1 MRLCD
6 SATLRLTP
14 NKMKHTLII
23 LAAAI
28 MLLQSCGIY
37 NKYKR
42 PDVNTTG
49 LYRDTQNDLDTL
61 AASDTTTLGSLPWR
75 EVFTD
80 PKLQALIDTALVNN
94 TDLLTASLS
103 VKQAEAMLT
112 SAKLAYLPSFVFAPS
127 GTLSSWDHQKASQIY
142 SLPIQASWTIDLFG
156 SLTNAKRAQQAALVQ
171 TRDYKRAVRTGIIN
185 GVANCYYT
193 LLMLDRQMD
202 ITRQTEALTRE
213 TWEKMQDMKQLYGY
227 TEASVL
233 SAKANYLS
241 VQASIPEIERQIREV
256 ENSLS
261 LLLAQAPQHIDR
273 STLEEQSLPANLSTG
288 IGIQLLQNRPD
299 VHAKE
304 MALANCFYN
313 VNKAR
318 AAFYPNITITG
329 SAAWTNS
336 SGMGIVNPGKLLA
349 NAVGSLVQPIFQRGQ
364 LVAGLKVAKAQQ
376 EQAYLAWQQSIL
388 NAGSE
393 VSNAL
398 KQYETSARLSEI
410 EAERIAT
417 LTANV
422 EAVNELMTNGATY
435 LEVITAQQAL
445 LSSQLTKV
453 ADDFNKMQAVVNL
466 YYALGG
472 GSQ

>member
-1 MRLCD
+1 MKY
-6 SATLRLTP
+6 TLLY
-14 NKMKHTLII
+14 IVI
-23 LAAAI
+23 AGA
-28 MLLQSCGIY
+28 LLLHSCGIY
-37 NKYKR
+37 TKYKR
-42 PDVNTTG
+42 PEVNANG
-49 LYRDTQNDLDTL
+49 LYRDTQSNLDTL
-61 AASDTTTLGSLPWR
+61 AVSDTTNFGTTPWR

-80 PKLQALIDTALVNN
+80 PKLQALIDSALTNN
-94 TDLLTASLS
+94 SDLLTASLS

-112 SAKLAYLPSFVFAPS
+112 SAKLAYLPNFVFAPT
-127 GTLSSWDHQKASQIY
+127 GTLSSWDHSKATQTY

-156 SLTNAKRAQQAALVQ
+156 SLTNARLAQKAALLQ
-171 TRDYKRAVRTGIIN
+171 MNDYQRAVKTGIIS

-193 LLMLDRQMD
+193 LLMLDKQLE
-202 ITRQTEALTRE
+202 ITKSTEALTRE

-233 SAKANYLS
+233 SAKANYLA

-261 LLLAQAPQHIDR
+261 LLLTQAPQHIER
-273 STLEEQSLPANLSTG
+273 GTFEQQSLPSNLSAG
-288 IGIQLLQNRPD
+288 VSIQLLQNRPD

-349 NAVGSLVQPIFQRGQ
+349 SAVGSLTQPIFMRGQ

-376 EQAYLAWQQSIL
+376 EQAYIAWQQSIL

-398 KQYETSARLSEI
+398 KLYETSARLSEL
-410 EAERIAT
+410 EAERSAT
-417 LTANV
+417 LAANV
-422 EAVNELMTNGATY
+422 QAVEELMTNGATY

-445 LSSQLTKV
+445 LSSQLQKV

-472 GSQ
+472 QP

>member
-1 MRLCD
+1 MVVA
-6 SATLRLTP
+6 SA
-14 NKMKHTLII
+14 
-23 LAAAI
+23 
-28 MLLQSCGIY
+28 LLMQSCGIY

-42 PDVNTTG
+42 PEVNTKG
-49 LYRDTQNDLDTL
+49 LYRDISSDVDTL
-61 AASDTTTLGSLPWR
+61 VSRDTTTLASTPWR

-80 PKLQALIDTALVNN
+80 PKLQMLIDSALANN
-94 TDLLTASLS
+94 SDLLTAALS
-103 VKQAEAMLT
+103 VKQAEAML
-112 SAKLAYLPSFVFAPS
+112 SVAKLAYVPSFVFAPS
-127 GTLSSWDHQKASQIY
+127 GSLSSWDNNKAVQTY

-156 SLTNAKRAQQAALVQ
+156 SLTNAKRAQQAVLIQ
-171 TRDYKRAVRTGIIN
+171 SRDYQRAVKTSIIS

-193 LLMLDRQMD
+193 LLMLDKQLE
-202 ITRQTEALTRE
+202 ITRQTESLTCE

-233 SAKANYLS
+233 SAKANYLA

-273 STLEEQSLPANLSTG
+273 STFEAQSLPANLSTG
-288 IGIQLLQNRPD
+288 VGIQLLANRPD

-336 SGMGIVNPGKLLA
+336 AGAGVVNPGKLLSS
-349 NAVGSLVQPIFQRGQ
+349 AVASLVQPIFMHGQ
-364 LVAGLKVAKAQQ
+364 LVAGLKVAKADQ
-376 EQAYLAWQQSIL
+376 EKAYIAWQQSIL

-398 KQYETSARLSEI
+398 KLYETSARLSEI

-417 LTANV
+417 LEANV

-435 LEVITAQQAL
+435 LEVISAQQTL

-472 GSQ
+472 GGE

>member
-1 MRLCD
+1 
-6 SATLRLTP
+6 
-14 NKMKHTLII
+14 MKSLFYII
-23 LAAAI
+23 LLAG
-28 MLLQSCGIY
+28 LLQSCGLY

-42 PDVNTTG
+42 PDVNPQG
-49 LYRDTQNDLDTL
+49 LYRDLSNDLDTL
-61 AASDTTTLGSLPWR
+61 VANDTTTLASTPWR

-80 PKLQALIDTALVNN
+80 PKLQVLIDSALANN
-94 TDLLTASLS
+94 SDLLTAALS
-103 VKQAEAMLT
+103 VKQAEAML
-112 SAKLAYLPSFVFAPS
+112 SVAKLAYVPSFVFAPS
-127 GTLSSWDHQKASQIY
+127 GTLSSWDNNKAVQTY
-142 SLPIQASWTIDLFG
+142 TLPIQASWTIDLFG
-156 SLTNAKRAQQAALVQ
+156 SLTNAKRAQQAVLIQ
-171 TRDYKRAVRTGIIN
+171 TRDYQRAVKTSIIA

-193 LLMLDRQMD
+193 LLMLDKQLE
-202 ITRQTEALTRE
+202 ITRQTESLTLE

-233 SAKANYLS
+233 SAKANYLA

-273 STLEEQSLPANLSTG
+273 STFEQQSLPTNLSTG
-288 IGIQLLQNRPD
+288 VGIQLLANRPD

-304 MALANCFYN
+304 MALASCFYN

-329 SAAWTNS
+329 TAAWTNS
-336 SGMGIVNPGKLLA
+336 AGAGVVNPGKLLA
-349 NAVGSLVQPIFQRGQ
+349 QAVGSLVQPIFQHGQ
-364 LVAGLKVAKAQQ
+364 LVAGLKVAKADQ
-376 EQAYLAWQQSIL
+376 EKAYIAWQQSIL

-410 EAERIAT
+410 EAERTAT
-417 LTANV
+417 LQANV
-422 EAVNELMTNGATY
+422 EAVELLMTNGATY
-435 LEVITAQQAL
+435 LEVISAQQAL

-453 ADDFNKMQAVVNL
+453 ADDFNKMQAIVNL

-472 GSQ
+472 GQ

>member
-1 MRLCD
+1 MKY
-6 SATLRLTP
+6 TLLYITVVVS
-14 NKMKHTLII
+14 L
-23 LAAAI
+23 
-28 MLLQSCGIY
+28 LLQSCGIY

-42 PDVNTTG
+42 PEVNASG
-49 LYRDTQNDLDTL
+49 LYRDVHSDLDTL
-61 AASDTTTLGSLPWR
+61 VVNDTTTLGSTPWR

-80 PKLQALIDTALVNN
+80 SKLQALIDSALANN
-94 TDLLTASLS
+94 SDLLTASLS

-127 GTLSSWDHQKASQIY
+127 ATATSWDHSKATQTY

-156 SLTNAKRAQQAALVQ
+156 SLTNARRAQKAALLQ
-171 TRDYKRAVRTGIIN
+171 TRDYQRAVKTGIIS

-193 LLMLDRQMD
+193 LLMLDKQLQ
-202 ITRQTEALTRE
+202 ITKSTEALTRE

-227 TEASVL
+227 NEASVL
-233 SAKANYLS
+233 SAKANYLAVKAS
-241 VQASIPEIERQIREV
+241 VPEIERQIREV

-261 LLLAQAPQHIDR
+261 LLLAQAPQHIVR
-273 STLEEQSLPANLSTG
+273 GTFEEQSLPTNLSTG
-288 IGIQLLQNRPD
+288 VSIQLLQNRPD

-313 VNKAR
+313 VEKAR
-318 AAFYPNITITG
+318 SAFYPNITITG

-336 SGMGIVNPGKLLA
+336 SGMGVVNPGKLLA
-349 NAVGSLVQPIFQRGQ
+349 SAVGSLVQPIFQRGQ

-376 EQAYLAWQQSIL
+376 EQAYLAWQQAIL

-398 KQYETSARLSEI
+398 KLYETSARLSEI
-410 EAERIAT
+410 EAERSAT
-417 LTANV
+417 LEANV
-422 EAVNELMTNGATY
+422 QAVQELMTNGATY

-445 LSSQLTKV
+445 LASQLQKI
-453 ADDFNKMQAVVNL
+453 ANDFNKMQAVVNL

-472 GSQ
+472 GQ

>member
-1 MRLCD
+1 
-6 SATLRLTP
+6 
-14 NKMKHTLII
+14 MKHTLYIYMVV
-23 LAAAI
+23 ASA
-28 MLLQSCGIY
+28 LLMQSCGIY

-42 PDVNTTG
+42 PEVNTTG
-49 LYRDTQNDLDTL
+49 LYRDISSDVDTL
-61 AASDTTTLGSLPWR
+61 VSRDTTTLASTPWR

-80 PKLQALIDTALVNN
+80 PKLQMLIDSALANN
-94 TDLLTASLS
+94 SDLLTAALS
-103 VKQAEAMLT
+103 VKQAEAML
-112 SAKLAYLPSFVFAPS
+112 SVAKLAYVPSFVFAPS
-127 GTLSSWDHQKASQIY
+127 GSLSSWDNNKAVQTY

-156 SLTNAKRAQQAALVQ
+156 SLTNAKRAQQAVLIQ
-171 TRDYKRAVRTGIIN
+171 SRDYQRAVKTSIIS

-193 LLMLDRQMD
+193 LLMLDKQLE
-202 ITRQTEALTRE
+202 ITRQTESLTCE

-233 SAKANYLS
+233 SAKANYLA

-273 STLEEQSLPANLSTG
+273 STFEAQSLPANLSTG
-288 IGIQLLQNRPD
+288 VGIQLLANRPD

-336 SGMGIVNPGKLLA
+336 AGAGVVNPGKLLSS
-349 NAVGSLVQPIFQRGQ
+349 AVASLVQPIFMHGQ
-364 LVAGLKVAKAQQ
+364 LVAGLKVAKADQ
-376 EQAYLAWQQSIL
+376 EKAYIAWQQSIL
-388 NAGSE
+388 NAGAE

-398 KQYETSARLSEI
+398 KLYETSARLSEI

-417 LTANV
+417 LEANV

-435 LEVITAQQAL
+435 LEVISAQQTL
-445 LSSQLTKV
+445 LSSQLAKV

-472 GSQ
+472 GGE

>member
-1 MRLCD
+1 MKKYLFIVLC
-6 SATLRLTP
+6 SAL
-14 NKMKHTLII
+14 
-23 LAAAI
+23 
-28 MLLQSCGIY
+28 LLQSCGIY

-49 LYRDTQNDLDTL
+49 LYRDTRSDLDTL
-61 AASDTTTLGSLPWR
+61 VSRDTTSLGSTPWR

-80 PKLQALIDTALVNN
+80 PQLQALIDTALANN
-94 TDLLTASLS
+94 SDLLTAALS
-103 VKQAEAMLT
+103 VKQAESML
-112 SAKLAYLPSFVFAPS
+112 SVAKLAYVPSFVFAPS
-127 GTLSSWDHQKASQIY
+127 GSLSSWDHNKAVQTY

-156 SLTNAKRAQQAALVQ
+156 SLTNAKRAQQAVLIQ
-171 TRDYKRAVRTGIIN
+171 SRDYQRAVKTSIISN
-185 GVANCYYT
+185 VANCYYT
-193 LLMLDRQMD
+193 LLMLDRQLE
-202 ITRQTEALTRE
+202 ITRQTESLTRE
-213 TWEKMQDMKQLYGY
+213 TWLKMQDMKELYGY

-261 LLLAQAPQHIDR
+261 LLLAQAPQHINR
-273 STLEEQSLPANLSTG
+273 STFDEQCLPSNLSTG
-288 IGIQLLQNRPD
+288 VGIQLLRNRPD

-313 VNKAR
+313 VNRAR
-318 AAFYPNITITG
+318 AAFYPNITVSG
-329 SAAWTNS
+329 SLAWTNS
-336 SGMGIVNPGKLLA
+336 SGAGVVNPGKMLA
-349 NAVGSLVQPIFQRGQ
+349 QAVASLVQPIFQHGQ
-364 LVAGLKVAKAQQ
+364 LVASLKVAKADQ
-376 EQAYLAWQQSIL
+376 EKAYLAWQQSIL

-398 KQYETSARLSEI
+398 KHFETYACLSEI
-410 EAERIAT
+410 EAERTAA
-417 LTANV
+417 LQANV
-422 EAVNELMTNGATY
+422 EAVELLMTNGATY

-453 ADDFNKMQAVVNL
+453 GDDFNKMQAVVNL

-472 GSQ
+472 GQ

>member
-1 MRLCD
+1 
-6 SATLRLTP
+6 
-14 NKMKHTLII
+14 MKHTLYII
-23 LAAAI
+23 IVLCT
-28 MLLQSCGIY
+28 LLQSCGLY

-42 PDVNTTG
+42 PDVNTEG
-49 LYRDTQNDLDTL
+49 LYRDLSNDLDTL
-61 AASDTTTLGSLPWR
+61 VANDTTTLASTPWR

-80 PKLQALIDTALVNN
+80 PKLQVLIDSALANN
-94 TDLLTASLS
+94 SDLLTAALS
-103 VKQAEAMLT
+103 VKQAEAML
-112 SAKLAYLPSFVFAPS
+112 SVAKLAYVPSFVFAPS
-127 GTLSSWDHQKASQIY
+127 GTLSSWDNNKAVQTY
-142 SLPIQASWTIDLFG
+142 TLPIQASWSIDLFG
-156 SLTNAKRAQQAALVQ
+156 SLTNAKRAQQAVLIQ
-171 TRDYKRAVRTGIIN
+171 TRDYQRAVKTSIIA

-193 LLMLDRQMD
+193 LLMLDKQLE
-202 ITRQTEALTRE
+202 ITRQTESLTLE

-233 SAKANYLS
+233 SAKANYLA

-273 STLEEQSLPANLSTG
+273 STFEQQSLPSNLSTG
-288 IGIQLLQNRPD
+288 VGIQLLANRPD

-304 MALANCFYN
+304 MALASCFYN
-313 VNKAR
+313 VNRAR

-329 SAAWTNS
+329 TAAWTNS
-336 SGMGIVNPGKLLA
+336 AGAGVVNPGKLLA
-349 NAVGSLVQPIFQRGQ
+349 QAVGSLVQPIFQHGQ
-364 LVAGLKVAKAQQ
+364 LVAGLKVAKAD
-376 EQAYLAWQQSIL
+376 EEKAYIAWQQSIL

-410 EAERIAT
+410 EAERTAT
-417 LTANV
+417 LEANV
-422 EAVNELMTNGATY
+422 EAVELLMTNGATY
-435 LEVITAQQAL
+435 LEVISAQQAL

-472 GSQ
+472 GGEY